1 TPFVRALSRYFWQ
14 SLYMR
19 VMQPGCVAPVV
30 LSLFGTQ
37 NCGKS
42 WFGTRLTR
50 IIMQDEKADSVQL
63 DLGSDKVNFLRE
75 VTGNSIVAAV
85 GEMTG
90 FNRG

>member
-1 TPFVRALSRYFWQ
+1 KEWSLARSWNDLIERVQRKIPAWDGVPRLDTYLVDLFEPTDTPFVRALSRYFWQ

-50 IIMQDEKADSVQL
+50 I
-63 DLGSDKVNFLRE
+63 
-75 VTGNSIVAAV
+75 
-85 GEMTG
+85 
-90 FNRG
+90 